1 MLFQLPEQR
10 EKGMRTHF
18 GWKREHSSQS
28 VRVVSDVFDTA
39 SSELLNHF
47 QPAWENFSGDEVLNP
62 SHFSDL
68 PPCLYEL
75 IETWIRNSEHPSL

>member
-1 MLFQLPEQR
+1 MLCQLPKQR
-10 EKGMRTHF
+10 EKGMRTYF

-28 VRVVSDVFDTA
+28 VRGVSDGFDTA
-39 SSELLNHF
+39 NSEWLNRF
-47 QPAWENFSGDEVLNP
+47 QPAWETMSGGEVLTT
-62 SHFSDL
+62 SLSSDL